1 MWTKKHI
8 SHKELDNLTIE
19 QIKDLLEQDV
29 FITAHFNKHIIEVSL
44 KTKIDEK
51 IVEQVLKSYFTNILI
66 VINTVRKIK
75 TKINVYGFF
84 SIFIEK
90 GKRI

>member
-1 MWTKKHI
+1 MLSKQRI
-8 SHKELDNLTIE
+8 SYKDLDNLTIE
-19 QIKDLLEQDV
+19 QIKDLLDNDV
-29 FITAHFNKHIIEVSL
+29 FNIVSFNKHIVEVSL
-44 KTKIDEK
+44 KTKINEK

-66 VINTVRKIK
+66 VINTIRKIK

-84 SIFIEK
+84 SIIIEK

>member
-1 MWTKKHI
+1 MWTKTQF
-8 SHKELDNLTIE
+8 SNKELDNLTIE
-19 QIKDLLEQDV
+19 QIKELLEKDV
-29 FITAHFNKHIIEVSL
+29 FSKVHFNKHIVEVSL